1 MKKLLIALIAF
12 LLHFSSGSVNATI
25 MNPNPA
31 MWGNDNG
38 SETFSPGML
47 AGTVELYDILGALG
61 AGTTFGFYFIDNP
74 ADLITVFDPTDQT
87 TPGNVQSASINFG
100 TGVVRDVDAG
110 FTLQDLF
117 PVSTSDIGFFLS
129 IETLAGIDTI
139 YTEHVL
145 NPFLLDL
152 SATFPSW
159 TDPDQYLIGFEN
171 SNTLYF
177 GLVNGVTSTV
187 PEPSTLVLFAAGVMG
202 GGWFYVRK
210 RKLT

>member
-1 MKKLLIALIAF
+1 MKKLLIVLIAV
-12 LLHFSSGSVNATI
+12 LLHFSTGSVSATI
-25 MNPNPA
+25 VNPNPV

-38 SETFSPGML
+38 SETFSPGL
-47 AGTVELYDILGALG
+47 FAGTVELYDILGGLG

-74 ADLITVFDPTDQT
+74 GDLITVFDPADQT
-87 TPGNVQSASINFG
+87 MSGNVQSATINFG
-100 TGVVRDVDAG
+100 TGVVRDADAG
-110 FTLQDLF
+110 FSLQDLF

-145 NPFLLDL
+145 NPLLLDL

-171 SNTLYF
+171 SSTLYF
-177 GLVNGVTSTV
+177 GLVNGVTSAV
-187 PEPSTLVLFAAGVMG
+187 PEPSTLVLFAVGVIG